1 MGKTRTK
8 IIDDSQPKK
17 GKPKD
22 ELVEK
27 LKAELGM
34 EEEKK
39 LDVQSAKP
47 TSKVKHPTSKTKPR
61 SKKYQQVSK
70 DLDRSKTYSLDEAI
84 ELTKKLSYTKFDG
97 TLEAHINTIQNIRG
111 LISLPFMTGKTEY
124 KTESKAPVI
133 HLKLGKLSQPSEELI
148 SNVKILLSTIGKT
161 KIKKVSLS
169 PTMGPSVRIDLTSL

>member
-97 TLEAHINTIQNIRG
+97 TLEAHINTIK
-111 LISLPFMTGKTEY
+111 S
-124 KTESKAPVI
+124 PVI
-133 HLKLGKLSQPSEELI
+133 HKGLGKLSQPTEELVA
-148 SNVKILLSTIGKT
+148 NVKILLSTIGKT

-169 PTMGPSVRIDLTSL
+169 PTMGPSVRVDLASI